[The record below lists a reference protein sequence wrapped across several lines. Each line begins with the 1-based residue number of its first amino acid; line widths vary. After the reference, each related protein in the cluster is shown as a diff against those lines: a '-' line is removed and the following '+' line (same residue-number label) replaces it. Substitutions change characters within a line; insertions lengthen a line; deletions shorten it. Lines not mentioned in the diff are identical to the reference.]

1 MDFRFC
7 DETDYCFG
15 WYAEE
20 LLRRTSHAL
29 LVDGKVWLVDPVA
42 WPDAEERARALGEPA
57 GVIQLLDR
65 HNRDAAAIAA
75 RLGVPHLRVP
85 DGSVAQGLEAVPAVD
100 APFWH
105 ERALWWP
112 ERRLLVTADALGT
125 IRGYFALGGEP
136 IGLHPLL
143 RLFPPRKLDRL
154 EPDVVLVGHGP
165 GLFDARAA
173 FHAALHAPRRRVLQL
188 LGPRRRRGGSQP
200 SPRK

>member
-15 WYAEE
+15 WYAKEF
-20 LLRRTSHAL
+20 LRRTSHAL

-42 WPDAEERARALGEPA
+42 WPEAEERARALGEPA

-65 HNRDAAAIAA
+65 HNRDAAEIAA

-85 DGSVAQGLEAVPAVD
+85 DGAVAPGLEAVTAVD
-100 APFWH
+100 VPFWH

-112 ERRLLVTADALGT
+112 ERRVVVTADALGT
-125 IRGYFALGGEP
+125 IRGYFALGNERLGV
-136 IGLHPLL
+136 HPLL

-165 GLFDARAA
+165 GLFDARDA
-173 FHAALHAPRRRVLQL
+173 FHAALHAPRRRVLRL
-188 LGPRRRRGGSQP
+188 LWRRRGP
-200 SPRK
+200 SAEDR